1 MRSTGSGL
9 RTGGAVVVEGSIQY
23 LPSRYDGVKEIA
35 VKSPKLTL
43 QNSDKSDIRLI
54 AYNSAIAQVCL
65 F

>member
-23 LPSRYDGVKEIA
+23 LHSRYDGVKEIA